1 MSTAAGTLNNGAV
14 IARTRSVS
22 YWGLVWQRMRADKLT
37 MICLGFVVL
46 FILVGIFAPW
56 IAPTGYNAMNPV
68 EARQGPSLRHL
79 SGTDE
84 LGRDIFSR
92 LIYSLRNAILVAFTA
107 SISSIVVGSLVGA
120 LAGYQGGIVDTLLVG
135 AIDIMYAF
143 PSFLFSVV
151 MVTVIGRGIP
161 AIIIAIAVTSWVGIA
176 RLMRGQVLSV
186 KNRDFVLAA
195 QALGASRWRILLRY
209 IIPNSLGPLIVSVAF
224 LVPGAMLAEGALS
237 ILGLGIAPPMP
248 SWGNLINTGS
258 TNMRAFPYQ
267 LYIPAGSFALVLL
280 AFTYLGDGLN
290 RAMNPRD

>member
-1 MSTAAGTLNNGAV
+1 VGTAVNALTKGAAAGRVRG
-14 IARTRSVS
+14 VS
-22 YWGLVWQRMRADKLT
+22 YWGLVWQRMRADRLT
-37 MICLGFVVL
+37 MVCLGFVVV
-46 FILVGIFAPW
+46 FVLVGILAPW
-56 IAPTGYNAMNPV
+56 IAPTGYNDINPI
-68 EARQGPSLRHL
+68 EARQRPTLRHL
-79 SGTDE
+79 AGTDE

-92 LIYSLRNAILVAFTA
+92 LLYSLRNAILVAFVA
-107 SISSIVVGSLVGA
+107 SLSSVVVGCLVGA
-120 LAGYQGGIVDTLLVG
+120 VAGYQGGIVDTVLVG
-135 AIDIMYAF
+135 IIDIMYAF

-186 KNRDFVLAA
+186 KNRDFVLAG

-209 IIPNSLGPLIVSVAF
+209 IIPNSLGPLIVSIAF
-224 LVPGAMLAEGALS
+224 MIPSAMLAEGALS